1 MNFLY
6 KYLFYKF
13 ERSRIKY
20 FKSECDISEKYFDM
34 DGFSIYYLEKPGVAS
49 YPTIVLIHGFLDACY
64 GFRKLVQHLNYPGR
78 ILIPDMPGFGRSK
91 LPKFP
96 YLYQLDIFADML
108 FDWIQKM
115 QLKSM
120 IICGHSMGG
129 LVSQKIILKDQNS
142 DKSVIEKAIL
152 LATGGIPH
160 PQRDEMRDIL
170 FPKSLID
177 ISKLLGYL
185 YHSDFPEPSMLVKK
199 TLLNKWNGWEN
210 RYLGENTVRR
220 EKEIF
225 FGEKAREI
233 KIPTLIAIGEQ
244 DELTTVDMM
253 KQYKKWIKSSKLEI
267 ISDTRHALH
276 NERAEAVARMIQN
289 FLKY

>member
-1 MNFLY
+1 
-6 KYLFYKF
+6 
-13 ERSRIKY
+13 
-20 FKSECDISEKYFDM
+20 M
-34 DGFSIYYLEKPGVAS
+34 DGFSIYYLNKPGSSS

-64 GFRKLVQHLNYPGR
+64 GFRKLVQHLDYPGR

-96 YLYQLDIFADML
+96 YLYQLDIFSDML
-108 FDWIQKM
+108 YEWISKM
-115 QLKSM
+115 KEKSLV
-120 IICGHSMGG
+120 ICGHSMGG

-142 DKSVIEKAIL
+142 DNSLIEKAIL

-170 FPKSLID
+170 FPKSLVD

-185 YHSDFPEPSMLVKK
+185 YHSEFPEPSMLVKK
-199 TLLNKWNGWEN
+199 TLLNQWNGLEN

-225 FGEKAREI
+225 FGEKAKEI
-233 KIPTLIAIGEQ
+233 KIPTLIAVGEQ
-244 DELTTVDMM
+244 DELTTVGMM
-253 KQYKKWIKSSKLEI
+253 KQYKKWIKNSRLEVI
-267 ISDTRHALH
+267 PETRHALH
-276 NERAEAVARMIQN
+276 NERAEVVARLMQN

>member
-6 KYLFYKF
+6 KYLFYSF

-20 FKSECDISEKYFDM
+20 FKSECNMAEKYFDM
-34 DGFSIYYLEKPGVAS
+34 DGFSIYYLEKPGSPS
-49 YPTIVLIHGFLDACY
+49 YPTLVLIHGFLDACY
-64 GFRKLVQHLNYPGR
+64 GFRKLVQHLNYPGK

-96 YLYQLDIFADML
+96 YLYQLDIFSDML
-108 FDWIQKM
+108 YEWMVRIRE
-115 QLKSM
+115 KSM
-120 IICGHSMGG
+120 IVCGHSMGG

-142 DKSVIEKAIL
+142 MQPKIEKAIL

-160 PQRDEMRDIL
+160 PHRDEMRDIL
-170 FPKSLID
+170 FPKSLVD

-185 YHSDFPEPSMLVKK
+185 YHSEFPEPSMLVKK
-199 TLLNKWNGWEN
+199 TLLYKWNGWEN

-225 FGEKAREI
+225 FGDKAKEI

-244 DELTTVDMM
+244 DELTTVGMM
-253 KQYKKWIKSSKLEI
+253 KQYKRWIKNSQLEI
-267 ISDTRHALH
+267 IPNTRHALH
-276 NERAEAVARMIQN
+276 NERADAVSKLIQN
-289 FLKY
+289 FLNY